1 MEVYSQ
7 LLKSGERSAVV
18 SSFQRDMQKGQ
29 SLPLGEIQ
37 PVQDVSWQEF
47 QRVGH
52 FWPRIQRI
60 WLFQYPIIK
69 GEKSYLFVTNPTVRC

>member
-7 LLKSGERSAVV
+7 FLMSGERSAVV

-47 QRVGH
+47 QRVDH
-52 FWPRIQRI
+52 F
-60 WLFQYPIIK
+60 
-69 GEKSYLFVTNPTVRC
+69 